1 MSPHW
6 QPGRPRPLRG
16 CCCLRRAQS
25 ALETAVCAC
34 VVELGKE
41 NELSFVAARGR
52 GAEAFRRESC
62 VAFFKFNILI
72 VVVTTTPVPV
82 LSYGG
87 PSRESHSNPLSRSR
101 TTHLVASL
109 AGRRAAALLLLA
121 LLLLLLLQH
130 RRRHR
135 RVVFHIERRR
145 ESVCVLALFLFFCFG
160 GGCRAVSQSPEI
172 EVRETRAR
180 DRESARRKRKRVSS
194 VAFLL

>member
-1 MSPHW
+1 M
-6 QPGRPRPLRG
+6 
-16 CCCLRRAQS
+16 
-25 ALETAVCAC
+25 CAC

-121 LLLLLLLQH
+121 LLLLLLQH

-145 ESVCVLALFLFFCFG
+145 ESVLCLLFLCSSALAG
-160 GGCRAVSQSPEI
+160 GVERCLRVPRSKSE
-172 EVRETRAR
+172 RRAR
-180 DRESARRKRKRVSS
+180 GTGRAREGKEKE
-194 VAFLL
+194 